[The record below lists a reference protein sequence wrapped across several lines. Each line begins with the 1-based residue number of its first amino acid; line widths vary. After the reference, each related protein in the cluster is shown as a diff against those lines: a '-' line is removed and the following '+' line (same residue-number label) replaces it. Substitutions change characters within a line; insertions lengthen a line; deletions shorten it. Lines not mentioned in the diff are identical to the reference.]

1 MNINEIDTEISRLNH
16 LRDQVNFYG
25 LSKLNWYER
34 LTHSHESSSMK
45 TEELKTTFKMFK
57 KGFKM
62 ILTTIENCNTDIKIN
77 QVKYSLGHFYI
88 SGFIELDNSKF
99 VYFSIEDLRGG
110 SKFMIRT
117 AKSLK
122 DYTGGQNNYL
132 NIDDFS
138 VFKDDL
144 TEFLK
149 RVEYFG
155 KIQRG
160 LIKNE

>member
-1 MNINEIDTEISRLNH
+1 MNINEIDQEISRLNH
-16 LRDQVNFYG
+16 LKDQVNFYG
-25 LSKLNWYER
+25 LNKLNWYER

-45 TEELKTTFKMFK
+45 TEELKITYKMFK
-57 KGFKM
+57 RGLKM
-62 ILTTIENCNTDIKIN
+62 LLTTVNNTNDDINI
-77 QVKYSLGHFYI
+77 VKWTSSLGHFYI
-88 SGFIELDNSKF
+88 SGFIELENNKF

-110 SKFMIRT
+110 CKFMIRT
-117 AKSLK
+117 AKGFK
-122 DYTGGQNNYL
+122 DYTGGKNNYL

>member
-34 LTHSHESSSMK
+34 LNHSHESSSMK
-45 TEELKTTFKMFK
+45 TEELKTTYKMFK
-57 KGFKM
+57 RGLKM
-62 ILTTIENCNTDIKIN
+62 LLTTLNNTNEDINI
-77 QVKYSLGHFYI
+77 VKWITSLGHFYI
-88 SGFIELDNSKF
+88 SGFIELDNNKF
-99 VYFSIEDLRGG
+99 VYFSIENLRGG

-138 VFKDDL
+138 LFKKDL

-149 RVEYFG
+149 RVNSGWF
-155 KIQRG
+155 
-160 LIKNE
+160 N

>member
-34 LTHSHESSSMK
+34 LNHSHESSSMK
-45 TEELKTTFKMFK
+45 TEELKTTYKMFK
-57 KGFKM
+57 RGLKM
-62 ILTTIENCNTDIKIN
+62 LLTTLNNTNEDINI
-77 QVKYSLGHFYI
+77 VKWITSLGHFYI

-138 VFKDDL
+138 VFKRR
-144 TEFLK
+144 FN
-149 RVEYFG
+149 RVF
-155 KIQRG
+155 KTC
-160 LIKNE
+160 

>member
-1 MNINEIDTEISRLNH
+1 MNINEIDQEISRLNH
-16 LRDQVNFYG
+16 LKDQAHFYG

-45 TEELKTTFKMFK
+45 TDELKITYKMFK
-57 KGFKM
+57 QGLKLL
-62 ILTTIENCNTDIKIN
+62 LTTINNTNEDINI
-77 QVKYSLGHFYI
+77 VKWTTSLNHFYI
-88 SGFIELDNSKF
+88 TGFIELENNKF

-110 SKFMIRT
+110 CKFMIRT
-117 AKSLK
+117 AKDFK

-138 VFKDDL
+138 LFKKDL

-149 RVEYFG
+149 RVNSGWF
-155 KIQRG
+155 
-160 LIKNE
+160 N

>member
-1 MNINEIDTEISRLNH
+1 MNINDIDQEISRLNH
-16 LRDQVNFYG
+16 LKDQAHFYG

-88 SGFIELDNSKF
+88 SGFIQVGTYPNQKQYDDKF

-110 SKFMIRT
+110 CKFMIRT

-144 TEFLK
+144 TQFLK
-149 RVEYFG
+149 R
-155 KIQRG
+155 
-160 LIKNE
+160 LSN

>member
-1 MNINEIDTEISRLNH
+1 MNINEIDQEISRLNH
-16 LRDQVNFYG
+16 LKDQVNFYG
-25 LSKLNWYER
+25 LSKLNYFER
-34 LTHSHESSSMK
+34 LTHIHESSSIK
-45 TEELKTTFKMFK
+45 TDELKITYKMFK
-57 KGFKM
+57 RGLKLL
-62 ILTTIENCNTDIKIN
+62 LTTINNTNNDINI
-77 QVKYSLGHFYI
+77 VKWITSLGHFYI

-110 SKFMIRT
+110 CKFMIREC
-117 AKSLK
+117 KDFN
-122 DYTGGQNNYL
+122 DYTGGKNNYL

>member
-1 MNINEIDTEISRLNH
+1 MNINEIDTQISRLNH

-45 TEELKTTFKMFK
+45 TEELKTTYKMFK
-57 KGFKM
+57 RGLKM
-62 ILTTIENCNTDIKIN
+62 LLTTLNNTNDDINI
-77 QVKYSLGHFYI
+77 VKWITSLGHFYI

-138 VFKDDL
+138 VFKDNL
-144 TEFLK
+144 TQFLK
-149 RVEYFG
+149 RLS
-155 KIQRG
+155 K
-160 LIKNE
+160 

>member
-1 MNINEIDTEISRLNH
+1 MKINEIDTEISRLNH

-45 TEELKTTFKMFK
+45 TEELKTTYKMFK
-57 KGFKM
+57 RGLKM
-62 ILTTIENCNTDIKIN
+62 LLTTLNNTNEDINI
-77 QVKYSLGHFYI
+77 VKWTSNLGHFYI

-138 VFKDDL
+138 LFKKDL

-149 RVEYFG
+149 RVNSGWF
-155 KIQRG
+155 
-160 LIKNE
+160 N

>member
-1 MNINEIDTEISRLNH
+1 MNINEIDQEISRLNH
-16 LRDQVNFYG
+16 LKDQVNFYG
-25 LSKLNWYER
+25 LNKLNWYER
-34 LTHSHESSSMK
+34 LTHIHESSSMK
-45 TEELKTTFKMFK
+45 TEELKTTYKMFK
-57 KGFKM
+57 RGLKLL
-62 ILTTIENCNTDIKIN
+62 LTTINNTNDDINI
-77 QVKYSLGHFYI
+77 VKWISSLGHFYI
-88 SGFIELDNSKF
+88 SGFIELDNNKF

-110 SKFMIRT
+110 CKFMIRT

-138 VFKDDL
+138 VFKKDL

-160 LIKNE
+160 LIKND